1 MVICGAWH
9 SPVVRTVRVRE
20 VSGSNPLAPT
30 DKTLLEIEV
39 FFCALKRSETPER
52 SEWGKGGVTRT
63 LRCTQGASQGQRL
76 PRKRDREILP
86 ARHFSLEKHPIC
98 SKVLNK

>member
-1 MVICGAWH
+1 VE
-9 SPVVRTVRVRE
+9 PPNKVRGLT
-20 VSGSNPLAPT
+20 P
-30 DKTLLEIEV
+30 KTLLEIEV